1 MGLVRVS
8 DFGAGTETVALGIG
22 GIMRFLSL
30 LALVLMLSVASFGAS
45 FTNGNFETG
54 DWTGWTTGGGLW
66 NAAWPI
72 NPSLYLPGG
81 TGYINTAFSQR
92 SAVVSPGNDPMVGS
106 LLNTVYSGSYSARV
120 NNFDPGYNVSA
131 ISQTVANYTDPH
143 IYFAWAAVLE
153 QSHGPTDSGNFT
165 LLLTD
170 DTTSES
176 LYQVGY
182 SSSTAAGA
190 GLFQRS
196 GQWFYTPWQV
206 EDLDVSSRQGH
217 TFTLT
222 LLGSDC
228 AHGGHGGYVYL
239 DGFGAAPPPPG
250 PEVPEPATWVLMATG
265 GALIALFRR
274 K

>member
-1 MGLVRVS
+1 
-8 DFGAGTETVALGIG
+8 
-22 GIMRFLSL
+22 MRFLSL
-30 LALVLMLSVASFGAS
+30 LALVLMLSAASFGAS

-54 DWTGWTTGGGLW
+54 DWTGWSTGGGYW
-66 NAAWPI
+66 YGGWPI
-72 NPSLYLPGG
+72 NANNYLPGG
-81 TGYINTAFSQR
+81 ANYNVSVFNAK

-120 NNFDPGYNVSA
+120 NNFDSGRHLSV
-131 ISQTVANYTDPH
+131 ISQTVTNYTDPN

-153 QSHGPTDSGNFT
+153 ESHGSTDSGNFT
-165 LLLTD
+165 LKLTD
-170 DTTSES
+170 DTTNETV
-176 LYQVGY
+176 YQVGY
-182 SSSTAAGA
+182 SSATAAGA
-190 GLFQRS
+190 NLFQQY
-196 GQWFYTPWQV
+196 GDWYYTPWQV
-206 EDLDVSSRQGH
+206 ESLDVSSRQGH
-217 TFTLT
+217 TFTLM

-228 AHGGHGGYVYL
+228 PYSGHGGYVYL